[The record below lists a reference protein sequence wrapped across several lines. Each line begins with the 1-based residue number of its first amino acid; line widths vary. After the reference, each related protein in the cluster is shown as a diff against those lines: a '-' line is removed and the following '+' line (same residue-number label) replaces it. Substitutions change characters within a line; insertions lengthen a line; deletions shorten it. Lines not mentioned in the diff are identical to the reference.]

1 MEKRIPSG
9 GNMEYLFLYTL
20 IVPNRNLLMFR
31 SFRGL
36 VYKHVAEV
44 KNIFPRIYS
53 KRWITFLHS
62 RVSRLVRQFECFVNQ
77 NTALVASYYKIIF
90 DHALVLRKITERCR

>member
-1 MEKRIPSG
+1 MEKRILSG

-20 IVPNRNLLMFR
+20 IVPDRNLLMFG
-31 SFRGL
+31 SFRDL

-53 KRWITFLHS
+53 KRWITFHDGS
-62 RVSRLVRQFECFVNQ
+62 RVSFGNSNVLLIKTLLSLRL
-77 NTALVASYYKIIF
+77 
-90 DHALVLRKITERCR
+90 ITK